1 MTQRTREI
9 GIRMALGASARDV
22 QARILG
28 QTLRLAAIGL
38 VIGVGASSLL
48 ARGVS
53 ALLFG
58 VTAGDPQT
66 FAGMIAVLA
75 IVALVAGYLPARR
88 ASRIDPM
95 EALRAE

>member
-1 MTQRTREI
+1 
-9 GIRMALGASARDV
+9 MALGASARDV

-28 QTLRLAAIGL
+28 QTLRLAATGL
-38 VIGVGASSLL
+38 VIGAGVSALL

-53 ALLFG
+53 ALLYG
-58 VTAGDPQT
+58 VTAGDPRT
-66 FAGMIAVLA
+66 FLGMTAVLA

-88 ASRIDPM
+88 ASRIDPI